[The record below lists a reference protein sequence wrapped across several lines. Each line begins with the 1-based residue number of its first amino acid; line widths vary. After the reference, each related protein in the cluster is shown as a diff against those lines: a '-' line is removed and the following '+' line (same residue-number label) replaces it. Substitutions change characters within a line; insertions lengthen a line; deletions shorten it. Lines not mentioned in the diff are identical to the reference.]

1 MSESQKMFASV
12 SGAFIAHLLLLVLV
26 LLLPNATSVGSSAAR
41 EKNRADRPREVTIR
55 MGDLMER
62 LERERLEKKPE
73 PPKPEPPKPE
83 PPKPESHAFVATDL
97 NAPEAVAPEN
107 ARFESDRNTS
117 AASRLRPDEN
127 LPQEKTPT
135 LAGTNPLPNLT
146 LANRDYVAGALDQP
160 PASPVAAMPPAPT
173 AGAFPAAVTAP
184 AAAPATALPEPRQA
198 ETLSPDETGPRE
210 RGPET
215 AAESTIQPGM
225 KGAEEEGAT
234 REKSYLV
241 PEANVPSPLI
251 REVPDGKDRLATGVG
266 SGKDGRDAP
275 DPLAPPTQEGAMAAE
290 PSEPREPTDAPVA
303 ESTDA
308 AAAPPQEKPMLQP
321 ADEALFAKGFSPEER
336 QNVINGSLAKEGADA
351 VDAIGTPMGKYKKAV
366 RDLISAK
373 WHEYRQ
379 KNADFVTWGILKL
392 EFSVDAAGRVHDLQ
406 ITKNEANAMLAEF
419 SLRAIREAKLP
430 PMPAEVAESVGAK
443 GLVIQYDIIIY

>member
-26 LLLPNATSVGSSAAR
+26 LILPNATSVGSSAAR
-41 EKNRADRPREVTIR
+41 GKNRADRPREVTIL

-62 LERERLEKKPE
+62 LERERIEKKPE
-73 PPKPEPPKPE
+73 PTKPEPPKTDSRP
-83 PPKPESHAFVATDL
+83 FIATDL
-97 NAPEAVAPEN
+97 NRPEAAAPED
-107 ARFESDRNTS
+107 ARFESDRNTT

-135 LAGTNPLPNLT
+135 LVGTSPLPHLT
-146 LANRDYVAGALDQP
+146 LADREYVAGALDQP
-160 PASPVAAMPPAPT
+160 PATPVVVMPPAP
-173 AGAFPAAVTAP
+173 APGAFPAAPAP
-184 AAAPATALPEPRQA
+184 ASAANELPEPSQA
-198 ETLSPDETGPRE
+198 ETVSPNETGPRE
-210 RGPET
+210 QGPET
-215 AAESTIQPGM
+215 VADRTINPGM
-225 KGAEEEGAT
+225 KGTQEEGET
-234 REKSYLV
+234 SEKSYLA
-241 PEANVPSPLI
+241 PDANVPSPLI

-266 SGKDGRDAP
+266 SGKEGRDAP
-275 DPLAPPTQEGAMAAE
+275 DPLAPSTQEGAMSAAR
-290 PSEPREPTDAPVA
+290 SEPREEPAAPAEDPT
-303 ESTDA
+303 EA
-308 AAAPPQEKPMLQP
+308 AASQPREKPMLQP

-366 RDLISAK
+366 RDVISAK

>member
-41 EKNRADRPREVTIR
+41 EKNRADRPREVTIL

-62 LERERLEKKPE
+62 LERERIEKKPE
-73 PPKPEPPKPE
+73 PPKPEVPKS
-83 PPKPESHAFVATDL
+83 ESRAFVATDL
-97 NAPEAVAPEN
+97 NPPEAVAPEN
-107 ARFESDRNTS
+107 ARFESDRNTT

-135 LAGTNPLPNLT
+135 LAGTSPLPQLT
-146 LANRDYVAGALDQP
+146 LANRDYIAGALDQP
-160 PASPVAAMPPAPT
+160 PASPAAAMPLAPT
-173 AGAFPAAVTAP
+173 TGAFPAAAPAP
-184 AAAPATALPEPRQA
+184 AAVPVAALPEPRQA
-198 ETLSPDETGPRE
+198 ETPSPDETGPRE
-210 RGPET
+210 QGPEST
-215 AAESTIQPGM
+215 AERTIQPGM
-225 KGAEEEGAT
+225 KGTEQDGET
-234 REKSYLV
+234 REKSYLA
-241 PEANVPSPLI
+241 PEADVPSPLV

-275 DPLAPPTQEGAMAAE
+275 DPLAPPTQEGAMAAK

-303 ESTDA
+303 ESTEA

-321 ADEALFAKGFSPEER
+321 ADDALFAKGFSPEER

-366 RDLISAK
+366 RDVISAK

-392 EFSVDAAGRVHDLQ
+392 EFSVDASGRVHDLQ

-419 SLRAIREAKLP
+419 SLRAIREAELP

>member
-26 LLLPNATSVGSSAAR
+26 LVLPNATSVGSSGAR
-41 EKNRADRPREVTIR
+41 EKNRADRPREVTIL

-83 PPKPESHAFVATDL
+83 SRAFVSTDL
-97 NAPEAVAPEN
+97 NQPEAVAPEN
-107 ARFESDRNTS
+107 ARFESDRNTT

-135 LAGTNPLPNLT
+135 LGGTNPLPHLT
-146 LANRDYVAGALDQP
+146 LANRDYVAGALDKP
-160 PASPVAAMPPAPT
+160 PASPAVAIPPAP
-173 AGAFPAAVTAP
+173 AAEAFPAAAP
-184 AAAPATALPEPRQA
+184 VPPAAPASALPEPRQA
-198 ETLSPDETGPRE
+198 ETLSPNESGIRE
-210 RGPET
+210 QGPET
-215 AAESTIQPGM
+215 TAESTILPGM
-225 KGAEEEGAT
+225 KGAAEDGAT
-234 REKSYLV
+234 REKSYLA
-241 PEANVPSPLI
+241 PEANVPSPLV
-251 REVPDGKDRLATGVG
+251 REVPDGNDRLATGVG

-290 PSEPREPTDAPVA
+290 LSEPREQTDAPVS
-303 ESTDA
+303 ESTEA
-308 AAAPPQEKPMLQP
+308 AVPPQEKPMLQP

-366 RDLISAK
+366 RDVISAK